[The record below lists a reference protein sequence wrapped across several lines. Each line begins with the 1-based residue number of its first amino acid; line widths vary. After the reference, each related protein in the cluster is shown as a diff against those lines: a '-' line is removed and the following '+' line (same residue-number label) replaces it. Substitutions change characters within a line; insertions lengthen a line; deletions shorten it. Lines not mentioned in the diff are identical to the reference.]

1 MFFNFNTVTQWID
14 NLLGSVMPGWA
25 ATLVE
30 CVLVALAVITLYAVF
45 AIILI
50 YMERKICAFFQCRL
64 GPMRVGKWGSIQVVS
79 DVLKMLT
86 KEIIDLKNVDRLL
99 HKMAPF
105 LVIIASMLT
114 FSCLPWNKG
123 AGIIDFNVGIVF
135 FLASGSIGVVGIL
148 LAGWSSNNKYALIG
162 AMRSG
167 AQIISYEL
175 SCGLSILTMVVL
187 MGTMQFSEIVEG
199 QADGWFIFKGHIPA
213 LIAFIIYLIAGNAET
228 NRGPFDLPE
237 AESELTAGYHT
248 EYSGMGFGFF
258 YLAEYLNL
266 FIVASVAA
274 TIFLGLCVGATMTVD
289 AFINVQTLGIV
300 AGGFCAFALSIAS
313 GICMAKIWNLFA
325 KKKVNPLIGATGLS
339 AVPMASRVCNGI
351 STKYDPKNHV
361 LNYCMSSNISG
372 VIGSAVAAGVL
383 ISYLG

>member
-14 NLLGSVMPGWA
+14 NLLGSVMLGWA

-167 AQIISYEL
+167 AQIISYEV
-175 SCGLSILTMVVL
+175 SIGLTMLSMIVL
-187 MGTMQFSEIVEG
+187 TGTMSFSEIC
-199 QADGWFIFKGHIPA
+199 QQQSDFGWNIVRGHIPA
-213 LIAFIIYLIAGNAET
+213 VLAFIVYLIAGNAEC
-228 NRGPFDLPE
+228 NRGPFDMPE
-237 AESELTAGYHT
+237 AESELTAGYHV
-248 EYSGMGFGFF
+248 EYSGMDFGFY

-266 FIVASVAA
+266 FICAGMAS
-274 TIFLGLCVGATMTVD
+274 TIFLGGWAPLHIYGLESFNYVMDCIPGFVWMIGKTFFVVFLLMWIRWTFPRLRIDQLLSLEWKYLMPASLVILVMMALCVSFGL
-289 AFINVQTLGIV
+289 TL
-300 AGGFCAFALSIAS
+300 
-313 GICMAKIWNLFA
+313 
-325 KKKVNPLIGATGLS
+325 
-339 AVPMASRVCNGI
+339 
-351 STKYDPKNHV
+351 
-361 LNYCMSSNISG
+361 
-372 VIGSAVAAGVL
+372 
-383 ISYLG
+383 